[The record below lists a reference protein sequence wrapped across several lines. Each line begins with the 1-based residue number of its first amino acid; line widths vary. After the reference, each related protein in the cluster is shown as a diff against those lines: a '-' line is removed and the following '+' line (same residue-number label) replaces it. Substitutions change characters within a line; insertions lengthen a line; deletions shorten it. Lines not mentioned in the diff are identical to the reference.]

1 MSDNPQ
7 EILKQHIAVE
17 NTRLDRIEE
26 KIDKL
31 SETVISLA
39 RAEEKLL
46 ALSSDNQDT
55 RARLFSV
62 EEKVVAVDRKID
74 EHGVTVKVI
83 NRIFWIMVAASA
95 SVLAGTILIN

>member
-1 MSDNPQ
+1 MSDTPQ

-55 RARLFSV
+55 RARLVSV

>member
-1 MSDNPQ
+1 MADNPQ

-55 RARLFSV
+55 RARLISV

-74 EHGVTVKVI
+74 EHGVTVRVI
-83 NRIFWIMVAASA
+83 NRIFWIMAAASA